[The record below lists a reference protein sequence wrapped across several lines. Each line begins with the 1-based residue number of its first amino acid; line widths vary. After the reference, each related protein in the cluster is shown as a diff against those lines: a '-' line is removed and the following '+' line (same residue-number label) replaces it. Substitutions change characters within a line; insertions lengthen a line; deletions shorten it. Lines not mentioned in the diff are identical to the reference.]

1 MRDPSLRQ
9 LEALMAVIEAGTVS
23 RAAEILR
30 ISQPAAS
37 KLIQDL
43 EADTG
48 LQLFE
53 RESGRLVPTGRG
65 MRLYEEVERVF
76 GGVHQLA
83 RAVDAI
89 RREEHGHL
97 LIGAMPAL
105 SGPFITRVIAGF
117 RRRHPEVFISIEARS
132 SQFLTEAV
140 LLRRLDLALAISG
153 LEHSSVQ
160 VDRVTSPSAVVALP
174 QGHNLSKKAEL
185 SPVDLKEEPFIAYAP
200 TGTMRRKV
208 DAAFERFG
216 LKPNIVIEA
225 TTAPNVA
232 EMVAAGL
239 GVTVADPLA
248 LEHVAGRIASRPF
261 TPVIDFDYVLIRPV
275 RARNSNLVADF
286 VEEVHAAA
294 RTPKLTP

>member
-1 MRDPSLRQ
+1 
-9 LEALMAVIEAGTVS
+9 MAVIEAGTVS

-53 RESGRLVPTGRG
+53 RDSGRLVPTGRG

-76 GGVHQLA
+76 GGVRQLA
-83 RAVDAI
+83 RAVDVI

-105 SGPFITRVIAGF
+105 SGPFITRVITGF
-117 RRRHPEVFISIEARS
+117 RRRHPEVFISVEARS

-140 LLRRLDLALAISG
+140 LLRRLDLALVISG

-160 VDRVTSPSAVVALP
+160 VDRMSSPSAVVALP
-174 QGHNLSKKAEL
+174 LGHRFSKKADL

-261 TPVIDFDYVLIRPV
+261 TPLIDFDYVLIRPV

-294 RTPKLTP
+294 RTPKLT

>member
-1 MRDPSLRQ
+1 
-9 LEALMAVIEAGTVS
+9 MAVVEAGTVS
-23 RAAEILR
+23 RAADVLH

-65 MRLYEEVERVF
+65 MRLYEEVERIF

-105 SGPFITRVIAGF
+105 SGPFITRVIACF
-117 RRRHPEVFISIEARS
+117 KERHPDVFISIEARS

-140 LLRRLDLALAISG
+140 LLRRLDLALVISG

-160 VDRVTSPSAVVALP
+160 VEQVKCPPAVVALP
-174 QGHNLSKKAEL
+174 PGHRLSEKSEL
-185 SPVDLKEEPFIAYAP
+185 SPIDLKDEPFIAFAS
-200 TGTMRRKV
+200 TGTMRHKV
-208 DAAFERFG
+208 DAAFEKFG
-216 LKPNIVIEA
+216 LKPNVAIEA

-232 EMVAAGL
+232 ELVAAGL

-248 LEHVAGRIASRPF
+248 LEHVAGRITPRPF
-261 TPVIDFDYVLIRPV
+261 SPVIDFDYVLIHPV
-275 RARNSNLVADF
+275 RARNRHLVADF
-286 VEEVHAAA
+286 VEEIHNAAK
-294 RTPKLTP
+294 TPKIAL